1 MRERGEQQGGRVE
14 RRGLERGRKKIEKD
28 VQKVLT
34 KNLGC
39 GIISK
44 LSPRQHR
51 SFKIE

>member
-1 MRERGEQQGGRVE
+1 ME

-44 LSPRQHR
+44 LSQEKTAYL
-51 SFKIE
+51 SGKGGQTSVDV